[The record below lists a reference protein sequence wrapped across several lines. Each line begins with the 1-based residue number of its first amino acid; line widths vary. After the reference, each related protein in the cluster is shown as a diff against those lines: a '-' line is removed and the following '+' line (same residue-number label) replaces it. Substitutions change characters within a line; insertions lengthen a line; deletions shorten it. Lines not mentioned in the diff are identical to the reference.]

1 MTTITLEV
9 NPEIAAAYQAVSSA
23 EREQITKIVSLL
35 LQNPKESDLAFLRRI
50 TDDISDKAE
59 ASNEQTEKKSY
70 WYELASM
77 FDDDPYFD
85 EFVEAMAE
93 ERRRLAIEEMADYE
107 DEEVS
112 AA

>member
-1 MTTITLEV
+1 MTTDILT
-9 NPEIAAAYQAVSSA
+9 
-23 EREQITKIVSLL
+23 EQKILTKIRQLSPDAIQKLEEFIDQLLHSDNLSL
-35 LQNPKESDLAFLRRI
+35 SD
-50 TDDISDKAE
+50 
-59 ASNEQTEKKSY
+59 EQTEKKSY

-93 ERRRLAIEEMADYE
+93 ERRRLAIEEMAAYE
-107 DEEVS
+107 EEEIT

>member
-50 TDDISDKAE
+50 MDDISDKAE
-59 ASNEQTEKKSY
+59 ASNDQPEKKSY

-93 ERRRLAIEEMADYE
+93 ERRRLAIEEMANYE
-107 DEEVS
+107 DEEIS

>member
-1 MTTITLEV
+1 MITLTQNE
-9 NPEIAAAYQAVSSA
+9 EKI
-23 EREQITKIVSLL
+23 ITKIRQLSPDEIQKLEEFIEQMSHTDNPSL
-35 LQNPKESDLAFLRRI
+35 
-50 TDDISDKAE
+50 
-59 ASNEQTEKKSY
+59 SNDQTEKKSY

-107 DEEVS
+107 EEEVS

>member
-1 MTTITLEV
+1 MITLTQNE
-9 NPEIAAAYQAVSSA
+9 EKI
-23 EREQITKIVSLL
+23 ITKIRQLSPDEIQKLEEFIEQMSHTDNPSL
-35 LQNPKESDLAFLRRI
+35 
-50 TDDISDKAE
+50 
-59 ASNEQTEKKSY
+59 SNDQPEKKSY

-107 DEEVS
+107 EEEEEVS

>member
-50 TDDISDKAE
+50 MDDISDKAE
-59 ASNEQTEKKSY
+59 ASNDQPEKKSY

-93 ERRRLAIEEMADYE
+93 ERRRLAIEEMANYE
-107 DEEVS
+107 EEEVS

>member
-23 EREQITKIVSLL
+23 EREQITKIVTLL

-50 TDDISDKAE
+50 MDDISDKTE
-59 ASNEQTEKKSY
+59 ASNDQTEKKSY

-107 DEEVS
+107 EEEVS

>member
-50 TDDISDKAE
+50 MDDISDKAE
-59 ASNEQTEKKSY
+59 ASNDQPEKKSY

-93 ERRRLAIEEMADYE
+93 ERRRLAIEEMAAYE
-107 DEEVS
+107 EEEVS

>member
-35 LQNPKESDLAFLRRI
+35 LQNPKESDLSFLRRI
-50 TDDISDKAE
+50 MDDISDKAE
-59 ASNEQTEKKSY
+59 ASNDQPEKKSY

-93 ERRRLAIEEMADYE
+93 ERRRLAIEEMAAYE
-107 DEEVS
+107 EEEVS

>member
-9 NPEIAAAYQAVSSA
+9 NPEIATAYQAVSSA
-23 EREQITKIVSLL
+23 EREQITKIVTLL
-35 LQNPKESDLAFLRRI
+35 LQNPKENDLAFLRRI
-50 TDDISDKAE
+50 MDDISDKAE
-59 ASNEQTEKKSY
+59 ASNDQPEKKSY

-85 EFVEAMAE
+85 EFVEAIAE
-93 ERRRLAIEEMADYE
+93 ERRRLAIEEMAAYE
-107 DEEVS
+107 EEEVS

>member
-1 MTTITLEV
+1 MITLTQNE
-9 NPEIAAAYQAVSSA
+9 EKI
-23 EREQITKIVSLL
+23 ITKIRQLSPDEIQKLEEFIEQMSHTDNPSL
-35 LQNPKESDLAFLRRI
+35 
-50 TDDISDKAE
+50 
-59 ASNEQTEKKSY
+59 SNDQPEKKSY

-93 ERRRLAIEEMADYE
+93 ERRRLAIEEMAAYE
-107 DEEVS
+107 EEEVS